1 MKIPTPEQIAKW
13 RAEFEAYCNA
23 QPEADAEPERIYE
36 FDEDGINQLTKDVL
50 QEGYLAACQKRQ
62 EEIDKLREALEQ
74 LACLGNGDKWGNS
87 HGNTIA
93 QQALKATK

>member
-1 MKIPTPEQIAKW
+1 MKTPTPELLAKW
-13 RAEFEAYCNA
+13 RAEFDPTCEWLMHS
-23 QPEADAEPERIYE
+23 
-36 FDEDGINQLTKDVL
+36 DGRYFVSVIQTKW
-50 QEGYLAACQKRQ
+50 EGYLAACQKRQ